1 MSNRS
6 ELQIPKKYQ
15 GKRLWSFSKINEFRN
30 CTYSYYL
37 NRIKKVPRHENI
49 YSILGTLAHDINE
62 AYYTKNLNNQQLV
75 DMFDEGIE
83 RIKDSKYRFS
93 SDSDKNVKMFDKY
106 YSCVKH
112 FYEHFQPVNAKVI
125 REKEVYTDINGNI
138 LLGYIDQLHKEGD
151 YLIITDDKTSS
162 IYDKH
167 KVEQEKAQLL
177 NYALSI
183 IQQGYPMEK
192 IKLRWN
198 FIKYANVTFMQ
209 KNGKEKTG
217 KYERF
222 EIIKKIQT
230 SLRIKLRD
238 MNFSEKEINE
248 KIELALTTNSL
259 DFMPQEIQDA
269 YKIINCYVYVDL
281 NEEVLEEFKNE
292 IDSIIK
298 EIEQKE
304 KNGEIEFE
312 RDKLE
317 DSDSYWCSVLC
328 SVNTH
333 CKYYKQYLNDIN
345 MFRDENNKE
354 ENMYG
359 DNEEKSLDEEIASL
373 LELL

>member
-138 LLGYIDQLHKEGD
+138 LLGYIDQLHKEED

-269 YKIINCYVYVDL
+269 YKITNCYVYVDL

-359 DNEEKSLDEEIASL
+359 DNEEKSLDEEIANL